1 MGTEWGIVEGYTVAY
16 YRPRAF
22 FIKLNFVTDSPT
34 LHGLMETPGTMPTL
48 LHEVG
53 HLVQDRATIFGV
65 RDFLGFY
72 KGMSSFQRYINR
84 VPAGEPIP
92 IPARAQLVNGCIP
105 GETAPMW
112 MAQAEAVRE
121 TIYPRLTWPDDGQHW
136 AYIDHSIA
144 ERDFRLGEE
153 SFRIPAVTV
162 RMVDN
167 VHEGELVHLLGAW
180 EIKEAY
186 SVAVSLIH
194 GGKEPDPREGYEYFV
209 VDRILQKE
217 FGEVGPKQTIAI
229 CHWALQDLSPG
240 RHFFRLV
247 EALLKAYHAP
257 LAPADEIYDFC
268 RKVTM
273 DNGYAETTQKLCDEL
288 EARAQQHRKVNPN
301 GSFVALLEWYAGGA
315 RTFLDLNRVP
325 GRRFPIDT
333 FFMVESKDLS
343 AERFQDGL
351 ESLLREMPV
360 PMIETANG
368 FIYAMGGKS
377 TDDGSVFFIRSL
389 AHLTN
394 AVWAGRDS
402 EWRCPLYEAC
412 ELAIK
417 DDMCRVRPWDKGAL
431 EATCGMGAAAKYL
444 ALTGRSFRFVAGK

>member
-1 MGTEWGIVEGYTVAY
+1 MGIEWGVVEGYTVGY

-34 LHGLMETPGTMPTL
+34 LHSMVVTPGTMPTL

-65 RDFLGFY
+65 WDFLRFY
-72 KGMSSFQRYINR
+72 KGMSSFQRYIDR

-92 IPARAQLVNGCIP
+92 IPARSQLVNGRIP
-105 GETAPMW
+105 GESQPMW

-121 TIYPRLTWPDDGQHW
+121 AVYPRLSWPDDGQHW
-136 AYIDHSIA
+136 AYVDHA
-144 ERDFRLGEE
+144 VAQRDFQLGEE

-167 VHEGELVHLLGAW
+167 VNGDELKHLLGAW

-194 GGKEPDPREGYEYFV
+194 GGKEPDPRQGYEYFV

-217 FGEVGPKQTIAI
+217 FGDVSPQQTIAI
-229 CHWALQDLSPG
+229 CHWALQDHSPG

-247 EALLKAYHAP
+247 KALLEADHVP
-257 LAPADEIYDFC
+257 LPPAEEVYDFC
-268 RKVTM
+268 RMETM
-273 DNGYAETTQKLCDEL
+273 DNGYAEAVRKLCDEL
-288 EARAQQHRKVNPN
+288 DARAQQHREVNPEGN
-301 GSFVALLEWYAGGA
+301 FVTLLDWYARGA
-315 RTFLDLNRVP
+315 RTFLDLNGTPV
-325 GRRFPIDT
+325 RRFPLDT
-333 FFMVESKDLS
+333 FFAVESKDLS
-343 AERFQDGL
+343 PEQIQVGL
-351 ESLLREMPV
+351 ESFFREMPV

-368 FIYAMGGKS
+368 FTYAVGGRA
-377 TDDGSVFFIRSL
+377 TDDGSIFFIRSL
-389 AHLTN
+389 AHVTN
-394 AVWAGRDS
+394 AIWAGKDS
-402 EWRCPLYEAC
+402 EWECPVYDAC

-417 DDMCRVRPWDKGAL
+417 DDACRAKPWEKGAL

-444 ALTGRSFRFVAGK
+444 ALIGRSFQ